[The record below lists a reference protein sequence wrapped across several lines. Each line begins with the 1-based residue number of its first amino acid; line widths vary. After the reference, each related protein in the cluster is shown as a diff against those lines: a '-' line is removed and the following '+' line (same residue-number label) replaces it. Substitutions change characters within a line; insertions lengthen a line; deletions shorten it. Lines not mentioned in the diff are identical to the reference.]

1 MPILTAELPLSQNH
15 CAIDLTSFANT
26 VLNYYCRSF
35 ILDLAAPL

>member
-15 CAIDLTSFANT
+15 CAITNT